1 MLSYP
6 RSARKFLESQVSI
19 CLSTDLPLYYWAHR
33 FSASARLADYRYLLG
48 RAKRVMIDSAIAP
61 ADAFTFPWPNPNG
74 LRDLV
79 YSRLLPVRQ
88 TIGQFLS
95 SYAPAKLADGL
106 RAVTVGHDVARS
118 AEGRVLLNWFCRR
131 LAACDVKTDSVKFT
145 VAPLPADV
153 GGNLGVRF
161 EYTDAKKFFR
171 WSGDLTSGFA
181 SFEADFGDGRTTL
194 AAGVSLLPPDA
205 ALSEAMFF

>member
-1 MLSYP
+1 
-6 RSARKFLESQVSI
+6 
-19 CLSTDLPLYYWAHR
+19 
-33 FSASARLADYRYLLG
+33 
-48 RAKRVMIDSAIAP
+48 
-61 ADAFTFPWPNPNG
+61 
-74 LRDLV
+74 
-79 YSRLLPVRQ
+79 
-88 TIGQFLS
+88 
-95 SYAPAKLADGL
+95 
-106 RAVTVGHDVARS
+106 
-118 AEGRVLLNWFCRR
+118 
-131 LAACDVKTDSVKFT
+131 VKTDSVKFT